1 VASAFFLGRVRF
13 TIAAMNSDAQLAQAW
28 QLLQRG
34 DVDAARAVC
43 ARALRSDSR
52 NGRCVHLAGLIEKRA
67 GQLQL
72 AEELLRKSVALA
84 PDNAEF
90 HANLGNLLAT
100 RGARQDAARAYES
113 AVRFKP
119 SSKPYRLAFIDALR
133 EANQLQRAE
142 AEARSLLKI
151 HPADERTTV
160 ALADVLKAARQWALA
175 EQCYRDALKINPASG
190 RAHHNLGALLSH
202 LHRSE
207 AALQQLEQAA
217 RAGVTGRE
225 LFHNQGQTLLQLARL
240 EEAEA
245 AFEKAVQLDPR
256 SIDSLAM
263 LARLR
268 FLRGKPDFAEPVRT
282 AQSSAPTSETAT
294 LYATLLWRAGELIR
308 AEAALRE
315 ITAQYPA
322 HAAAHSTL
330 AYVLIESARYSEA
343 VDAARAACERG
354 PGDVNAC
361 NALVSAYLSV
371 GDALS
376 ALPIID
382 ANRRAH
388 PLDQRW
394 LAHAA
399 IASRLTDG
407 HLHAQLY
414 DYDRF
419 VFVCE
424 PDVPSGWSSRQ
435 AFLTDLRRVL
445 EVRHQA
451 AGLPIDQSLRAGT
464 QTTRSLLADQ
474 EAVIQAF
481 LNSLREPLAQYCQQ
495 IGTGPH
501 PLTAR
506 NSGQAQLVGCW
517 SVRLTGGGFHVN
529 HVHPEGW
536 ISSAFYVSVPDDLQV
551 ADHQGWL
558 QLGAP
563 RYPVPGIAPERYVQP
578 SDGRLVLFPSYLW
591 HGTVPFES
599 PAARLTIAF
608 DAVPAR
614 ETLANT
620 IATHG

>member
-1 VASAFFLGRVRF
+1 
-13 TIAAMNSDAQLAQAW
+13 MNSDAQLAQTW

-34 DVDAARAVC
+34 DVDAARAMC

-52 NGRCVHLAGLIEKRA
+52 NARCVHLAGLIEKRA

-72 AEELLRKSVALA
+72 AEDLLRKSVVLA

-90 HANLGNLLAT
+90 HGNLGNLLAT

-113 AVRFKP
+113 AVRLNP
-119 SSKPYRLAFIDALR
+119 ASRPYRLAFIDALR
-133 EANQLQRAE
+133 EANELQRAE
-142 AEARSLLKI
+142 VEARALLKT
-151 HPADERTTV
+151 HPADERATV
-160 ALADVLKAARQWALA
+160 ALADVLKAGRQWALA
-175 EQCYRDALKINPASG
+175 EQCYRDALQINPSSG

-207 AALQQLEQAA
+207 AALEQLEHAA
-217 RAGVTGRE
+217 RAGVAGRE
-225 LFHNQGQTLLQLARL
+225 LLHNQGQTLLQLARL

-245 AFEKAVQLDPR
+245 AFEQAVQLEPR
-256 SIDSLAM
+256 SIESLAM
-263 LARLR
+263 LARVR
-268 FLRGKPDFAEPVRT
+268 FLRGKPDFAEPIRI
-282 AQSSAPTSETAT
+282 AQSSAATSDVAT
-294 LYATLLWRAGELIR
+294 LYATMLWRAGDLNR

-315 ITAQYPA
+315 TIAQYPA
-322 HAAAHSTL
+322 HIAALSTL
-330 AYVLIESARYSEA
+330 AYVLIESTRYSEA
-343 VDAARAACERG
+343 VDAARAACERD
-354 PGDVNAC
+354 PADVNAC
-361 NALVSAYLSV
+361 NALVSAYLCV

-382 ANRRAH
+382 ANRRTH

-419 VFVCE
+419 VYVCE
-424 PDVPSGWSSRQ
+424 PDVPFGWSSRQ
-435 AFLTDLRRVL
+435 AFLADLRRVL
-445 EVRHQA
+445 EVRHKA

-474 EAVIQAF
+474 EAVLQAF
-481 LNSLREPLAQYCQQ
+481 LGSLREPLAQYCRR
-495 IGTGPH
+495 IGTGSH

-506 NSGQAQLVGCW
+506 NAGQAQLVGCW
-517 SVRLTGGGFHVN
+517 SVRLTGGGYHVN

-536 ISSAFYVSVPDDLQV
+536 ISSAFYVSVPNDLQ
-551 ADHQGWL
+551 AEDHQGWL
-558 QLGAP
+558 QLGEP

-599 PAARLTIAF
+599 PAARLSIAF
-608 DAVPAR
+608 DAVPAG
-614 ETLANT
+614 ETAANT
-620 IATHG
+620 IATRG

>member
-1 VASAFFLGRVRF
+1 
-13 TIAAMNSDAQLAQAW
+13 MNSDAQLAQAW

-43 ARALRSDSR
+43 ARTLRSDSR
-52 NGRCVHLAGLIEKRA
+52 NARCVHLAGLIEKRA

-90 HANLGNLLAT
+90 HANFGNLLTA
-100 RGARQDAARAYES
+100 RGKPRDAAQAYET
-113 AVRFKP
+113 AVRLNP
-119 SSKPYRLAFIDALR
+119 GSKPYRLAFIDALR

-142 AEARSLLKI
+142 AEARSLLKA
-151 HPADERTTV
+151 HPADDRATV

-175 EQCYRDALKINPASG
+175 EQSYRDALKINPASG

-207 AALQQLEQAA
+207 AALEQLEYAEH
-217 RAGVTGRE
+217 AGVAGRE
-225 LFHNQGQTLLQLARL
+225 LHHNRGQTLLQLARL

-256 SIDSLAM
+256 SIESLAM
-263 LARLR
+263 LARVR
-268 FLRGKPDFAEPVRT
+268 FLRGKPDFAEPIRS
-282 AQSSAPTSETAT
+282 AQNSAPTFEAAS
-294 LYATLLWRAGELIR
+294 LYATMLWRAGDLTR
-308 AEAALRE
+308 AEAALRDV
-315 ITAQYPA
+315 IAQYPSRA
-322 HAAAHSTL
+322 TAHSTL
-330 AYVLIESARYSEA
+330 AYVLIESARYDEA
-343 VDAARAACERG
+343 VDAARAAYDRD
-354 PGDVNAC
+354 PSDVNAC
-361 NALVSAYLSV
+361 NALVSAYLCV

-376 ALPIID
+376 AFPIID
-382 ANRRAH
+382 ANRRVH

-424 PDVPSGWSSRQ
+424 PDVPSGWTSRQ
-435 AFLTDLRRVL
+435 AFLADLRRVL
-445 EVRHQA
+445 EVRHKA
-451 AGLPIDQSLRAGT
+451 AGLPVDQSLRAGT

-481 LNSLREPLAQYCQQ
+481 LGSLREPLARYCQQ
-495 IGTGPH
+495 IGTGSH
-501 PLTAR
+501 PLAAR

-536 ISSAFYVSVPDDLQV
+536 ISSAFYVSVPDDLRV
-551 ADHQGWL
+551 ADRQGWL

-578 SDGRLVLFPSYLW
+578 VDGRLVLFPSYLW

-608 DAVPAR
+608 DAVPES
-614 ETLANT
+614 ETVANT